1 MRKAFAVVL
10 LTLVG
15 AAPAAAQDRAAIEL
29 TRQEIQTERQAIVA
43 KNLPLTEQQSA
54 TFWPLYREYRTA
66 LAPVGDRYVA
76 LLTGYAEKYGSLTDP
91 DAEAM
96 LKEFFAI
103 QNEKQ
108 KTQSKYVDRFKKVL
122 PATQVARFYQI
133 ENKLDAIVNYD
144 LAGEVPL
151 AQ

>member
-1 MRKAFAVVL
+1 MRRTLSIVL
-10 LTLVG
+10 LTVLG
-15 AAPAAAQDRAAIEL
+15 AAPVAAQDRAAIEL
-29 TRQEIQTERQAIVA
+29 TRQQIQTDRQAIVA

-54 TFWPLYREYRTA
+54 GFWPLYRDYRTA

-76 LLTGYAEKYGSLTDP
+76 LLTGYADKYGSLTDP

-108 KTQSKYVDRFKKVL
+108 KTQSKYVARFRKVL
-122 PATQVARFYQI
+122 PATLVARFYQI
-133 ENKLDAIVNYD
+133 ENKLDAIVNYE

>member
-1 MRKAFAVVL
+1 MRRTLAIVL
-10 LTLVG
+10 LTVLG

>member
-1 MRKAFAVVL
+1 M
-10 LTLVG
+10 
-15 AAPAAAQDRAAIEL
+15 
-29 TRQEIQTERQAIVA
+29 
-43 KNLPLTEQQSA
+43 
-54 TFWPLYREYRTA
+54 
-66 LAPVGDRYVA
+66 GDRYVA

-108 KTQSKYVDRFKKVL
+108 KTQAKYVNRFKKVL
-122 PATQVARFYQI
+122 PATLVARFYQI